1 MVRHVPVTHSI
12 IFRCSRPVVDLN
24 MPCAFQGIADG
35 ARNQHNLAAA
45 YADER
50 GTKINYPHV
59 VVNDRGHLGGI
70 EHIVVQPHV
79 VIRTRI
85 YNRRARPGAGAQM
98 VRARRGPGRR
108 PGARKTAPY
117 RNPSGRAGGR
127 CAAAAAAKPIGKQEI
142 IEIQT
147 LLDAMNFNPGP
158 VDGSLGRRTTNAIKL
173 YQQFAGLETDGKASR
188 ELLEDLRAV
197 AATMSGKQ

>member
-85 YNRRARPGAGAQM
+85 YNRRARPLAGARRRCGPLPRATSGCPNDCAVSKR
-98 VRARRGPGRR
+98 VRPRGRPIRRKSRR
-108 PGARKTAPY
+108 LPQPPPNRSSNRKSL
-117 RNPSGRAGGR
+117 RSRR
-127 CAAAAAAKPIGKQEI
+127 CWM
-142 IEIQT
+142 
-147 LLDAMNFNPGP
+147 L
-158 VDGSLGRRTTNAIKL
+158 
-173 YQQFAGLETDGKASR
+173 
-188 ELLEDLRAV
+188 
-197 AATMSGKQ
+197 